1 MTTGR
6 PSAVTVQPKAAHIQ
20 ATHSQDHSTIVAM
33 ETDKLRKEYE
43 SKLAEMKE
51 SYEAELMSKQK
62 LQEEMERLKNDYNK
76 KVHNVEEQYA
86 GGGGGGDSVGVGMGA
101 LPADSAIS
109 MIALANDAVSLKKVI
124 QNTLEFYSFTALA
137 VIGDKTSSIFRLPF
151 LSLLTKNDASAE
163 CLISVNSCEQ
173 SGRVFV
179 WFTGSH
185 FQSLSSNT
193 IQPLFKYLACSR
205 LSDSGEDA
213 DSTFLGTCVRM
224 ADDSLRARRAK
235 GCFVLGFR

>member
-1 MTTGR
+1 MTTGG

-86 GGGGGGDSVGVGMGA
+86 GGGGDSVGVGMGA

-109 MIALANDAVSLKKVI
+109 MIALANDAVSLKKVTEI
-124 QNTLEFYSFTALA
+124 TF
-137 VIGDKTSSIFRLPF
+137 I
-151 LSLLTKNDASAE
+151 SLL
-163 CLISVNSCEQ
+163 
-173 SGRVFV
+173 
-179 WFTGSH
+179 H
-185 FQSLSSNT
+185 
-193 IQPLFKYLACSR
+193 
-205 LSDSGEDA
+205 
-213 DSTFLGTCVRM
+213 
-224 ADDSLRARRAK
+224 
-235 GCFVLGFR
+235 

>member
-1 MTTGR
+1 MTTGG

-86 GGGGGGDSVGVGMGA
+86 GGGGGSDSVGVGMGA

-109 MIALANDAVSLKKVI
+109 MIALANDAVSLKNSHRKHI
-124 QNTLEFYSFTALA
+124 YSFTALA
-137 VIGDKTSSIFRLPF
+137 VIGDKTSSIFRLHF

-173 SGRVFV
+173 SGQVFV

-185 FQSLSSNT
+185 FQSLSSHT

-205 LSDSGEDA
+205 LLDSREDA
-213 DSTFLGTCVRM
+213 GPTISEH
-224 ADDSLRARRAK
+224 A
-235 GCFVLGFR
+235 FV

>member
-1 MTTGR
+1 MTTGG

-51 SYEAELMSKQK
+51 SYEAELMSKQN

-86 GGGGGGDSVGVGMGA
+86 GGGGDSVGVGMGA

-109 MIALANDAVSLKKVI
+109 MIALANDAVSLKKVTEI
-124 QNTLEFYSFTALA
+124 TFIAL
-137 VIGDKTSSIFRLPF
+137 L
-151 LSLLTKNDASAE
+151 
-163 CLISVNSCEQ
+163 
-173 SGRVFV
+173 
-179 WFTGSH
+179 H
-185 FQSLSSNT
+185 
-193 IQPLFKYLACSR
+193 
-205 LSDSGEDA
+205 
-213 DSTFLGTCVRM
+213 
-224 ADDSLRARRAK
+224 
-235 GCFVLGFR
+235 

>member
-1 MTTGR
+1 MTTGG

-62 LQEEMERLKNDYNK
+62 LQEEMEWLKNDYNK

-86 GGGGGGDSVGVGMGA
+86 GGGGDSVGVGMGA

-109 MIALANDAVSLKKVI
+109 MIALANDAVSLKKVTEI
-124 QNTLEFYSFTALA
+124 TFIAL
-137 VIGDKTSSIFRLPF
+137 L
-151 LSLLTKNDASAE
+151 
-163 CLISVNSCEQ
+163 
-173 SGRVFV
+173 
-179 WFTGSH
+179 H
-185 FQSLSSNT
+185 
-193 IQPLFKYLACSR
+193 
-205 LSDSGEDA
+205 
-213 DSTFLGTCVRM
+213 
-224 ADDSLRARRAK
+224 
-235 GCFVLGFR
+235 

>member
-1 MTTGR
+1 MTTGL
-6 PSAVTVQPKAAHIQ
+6 PSAVTVQPKQAHIQ

-86 GGGGGGDSVGVGMGA
+86 GGGGGGGSDSVGVGMGA
-101 LPADSAIS
+101 VPADSAIS

-124 QNTLEFYSFTALA
+124 QNTFIAL
-137 VIGDKTSSIFRLPF
+137 L
-151 LSLLTKNDASAE
+151 
-163 CLISVNSCEQ
+163 
-173 SGRVFV
+173 
-179 WFTGSH
+179 H
-185 FQSLSSNT
+185 
-193 IQPLFKYLACSR
+193 
-205 LSDSGEDA
+205 
-213 DSTFLGTCVRM
+213 
-224 ADDSLRARRAK
+224 
-235 GCFVLGFR
+235 